1 MISIIKEILCF
12 QLSLACVEA
21 SETPKHFDS
30 VSDLPQIP
38 FEVYYADY
46 DKTVHVVAGCDK
58 VKGSVRLTFK
68 STDDRISSIVYAAVN
83 KAFDQPGVTKI
94 QICRKG

>member
-12 QLSLACVEA
+12 QIGLTCMAT
-21 SETPKHFDS
+21 ETPKGFSSID
-30 VSDLPQIP
+30 DLPQVP
-38 FEVYYADY
+38 FEVYYGEY

-58 VKGSVRLTFK
+58 LKGSVRLTFK
-68 STDDRISSIVYAAVN
+68 STDDKISGIVYAAVN
-83 KAFDQPGVTKI
+83 KAFDQPGITKI